1 MRHILIYIYSS
12 QVTAMSKSNSKVTR
26 LKQMGLLNPHPERV
40 NASWFQS
47 NSFFDPHDI
56 AQVKYEM
63 LRSVQIDGA
72 SKADAATLF
81 GVSRPTYYQAEA
93 DYVRDGL
100 AGLMPRQ
107 RGPKGPHKLDTELMG
122 FIETQQEMHGH
133 LSAIRL
139 AELIL
144 EKFGINVH
152 PRSIER
158 AITRKKK
165 R

>member
-1 MRHILIYIYSS
+1 MGK
-12 QVTAMSKSNSKVTR
+12 TNSKTTR
-26 LKQMGLLNPHPERV
+26 LKQMGLLNPHPDRV
-40 NASWFQS
+40 LAPWFQS
-47 NSFFDPHDI
+47 NTFFDSNDI

-72 SKADAATLF
+72 SKADAAALF
-81 GVSRPTYYQAEA
+81 GVSRPTYYQVES
-93 DYVRDGL
+93 DYARDGL

-107 RGPKGPHKLDTELMG
+107 RGPKGPHKLGTELMG
-122 FIETQQEMHGH
+122 FIETEQEIHGH
-133 LSAIRL
+133 LSAVRL